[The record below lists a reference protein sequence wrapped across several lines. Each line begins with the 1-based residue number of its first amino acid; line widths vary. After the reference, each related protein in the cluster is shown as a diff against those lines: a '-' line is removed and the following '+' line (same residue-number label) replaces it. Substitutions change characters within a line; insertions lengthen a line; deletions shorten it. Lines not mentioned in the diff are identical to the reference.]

1 MHPLEFHAFSDLP
14 KEIRLQIWKHA
25 LPSPR
30 LIEIFFSNKN
40 DPTIQNHYGWHFK
53 GEWIWA
59 SSPIPRS
66 SLLDV
71 VDEARRVLLE
81 SYEQVSISNEVE
93 SNSSTIFVDFARDT
107 LLLKRLAIDCLVDM
121 ASEWNASIRKFPV
134 PGWVSQVQNLAVITH
149 GYRSWAPD
157 WAMSPFLGL
166 SAVRNQVKNQEKD
179 VDFLISVFETF
190 PRLKLL
196 CLVIDGRK
204 PGVDVNDSVT
214 LSEPTDEHEDYYEEN
229 GRIKALEWVQ
239 KLQSEL
245 KLKLQT
251 PRDCSLR
258 LSLLITGED
267 TAELERRWD
276 YINGGC
282 RFCAPEYIGHRPWST
297 SPQSSRRSS
306 EVDEDDSDSEDS
318 LPPTCS
324 FRDPTSS
331 DDD

>member
-1 MHPLEFHAFSDLP
+1 MHPPKFHVFPDLP
-14 KEIRLQIWKHA
+14 QEVRLQIWKHA
-25 LPSPR
+25 LPPPR
-30 LIEIFFSNKN
+30 LIEIHFSNKN
-40 DPTIQNHYGWHFK
+40 NPTIQNHYDWYFQGK
-53 GEWIWA
+53 WIWS

-66 SLLDV
+66 SLLDA

-93 SNSSTIFVDFARDT
+93 SSFPSTFIDFARDT
-107 LLLKRLAIDCLVDM
+107 LLLKRLAIDCLFDM
-121 ASEWNASIRKFPV
+121 ASEYNASIRKFPV
-134 PGWVSQVQNLAVITH
+134 PGWVSQVQNLAVITQ
-149 GYRSWAPD
+149 GYSAWAPD
-157 WAMSPFLGL
+157 WAMAPFLGL
-166 SAVRNQVKNQEKD
+166 SVVRNQVQNQEQD

-196 CLVIDGRK
+196 FLVIDGRK
-204 PGVDVNDSVT
+204 PGIDIKGPVT
-214 LSEPTDEHEDYYEEN
+214 LSEPTNEHEDYYEEN

-251 PRDCSLR
+251 PRDCNVR

-276 YINGGC
+276 YINAGC
-282 RFCAPEYIGHRPWST
+282 RFCSPEYKGHRPWST

-306 EVDEDDSDSEDS
+306 EVDEDDSDS
-318 LPPTCS
+318 LPPICS

-331 DDD
+331 DDE